1 MDQQAQRRTELQAQ
15 LIERASRDQAFRQEL
30 MANPKAVIARELGVP
45 IPASVEIRV
54 VEETPSSAYLVL
66 PAAPVRAGQELSE
79 QELEAVAGG
88 YWSADCSGG
97 C

>member
-1 MDQQAQRRTELQAQ
+1 
-15 LIERASRDQAFRQEL
+15 